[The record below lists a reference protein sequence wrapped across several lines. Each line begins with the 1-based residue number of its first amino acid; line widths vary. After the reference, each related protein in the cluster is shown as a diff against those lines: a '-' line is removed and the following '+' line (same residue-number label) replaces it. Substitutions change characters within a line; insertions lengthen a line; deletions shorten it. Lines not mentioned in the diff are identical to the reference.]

1 MTKFDFAVSAVIS
14 EETVKRM
21 ICAVVDEQ
29 TGRVVERVEFKLK
42 RHYEDRPNGGST
54 MHFDGAEIFFKDAK

>member
-21 ICAVVDEQ
+21 ICAVVEEQ
-29 TGRVVERVEFKLK
+29 NKIW
-42 RHYEDRPNGGST
+42 S
-54 MHFDGAEIFFKDAK
+54 